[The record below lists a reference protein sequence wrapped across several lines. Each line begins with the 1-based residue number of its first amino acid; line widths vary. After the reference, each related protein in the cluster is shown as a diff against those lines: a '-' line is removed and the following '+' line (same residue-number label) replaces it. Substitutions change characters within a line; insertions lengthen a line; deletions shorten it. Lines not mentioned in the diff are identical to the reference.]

1 MSLDLKKRYTN
12 AIAKKLDQLD
22 KCPDKGYYSNTL
34 GTKISGFR
42 DVCRS
47 LANVNK
53 LYKELASQEGVE
65 LNLVEISV
73 PEDDD
78 KLLDV

>member
-22 KCPDKGYYSNTL
+22 KCPD
-34 GTKISGFR
+34 
-42 DVCRS
+42 
-47 LANVNK
+47 
-53 LYKELASQEGVE
+53 KELASQEGVE